1 MKSMQLEGKLIKY
14 NDSELPSNFVSIA
27 VVVNDNK
34 EAYHGAILIR
44 YRSVDHL
51 FHYPGSEPPV
61 IEDITGGSGQIL
73 IYKILE
79 NFDTEDDTDV
89 GAFLRHCQR
98 VCIET
103 NVTYGFI
110 FDNST
115 YALDGRYQSISGLPE
130 IATCVGFCVNVL
142 SNFVIDVSESYFNL
156 DDWDDQ
162 GIEGHMQRV
171 DLWAQQ
177 ETLKKYPSLDWNLY
191 NSFKKRISPLEYLC
205 SAFCEVYPIHKATI
219 AQIHPFVDAE
229 LQRIC

>member
-1 MKSMQLEGKLIKY
+1 MRLEGKIIKY
-14 NDSELPSNFVSIA
+14 NDDELPSNFVSIA

-34 EAYHGAILIR
+34 EAFHGAILIR
-44 YRSVDHL
+44 HRSRDYL
-51 FHYPGSEPPV
+51 FHYPGSEPPL
-61 IEDITGGSGQIL
+61 IEFIDGETGQIL

-89 GAFLRHCQR
+89 GAFLRHCER

-103 NVTYGFI
+103 DITYGFI
-110 FDNST
+110 FDGST
-115 YALDGRYQSISGLPE
+115 YATDGRYQSISGLPE

-142 SNFVIDVSESYFNL
+142 SNFVIDISDSYFHL
-156 DDWDDQ
+156 EDWDDN
-162 GIEGHMQRV
+162 GVIEKY
-171 DLWAQQ
+171 DIWAQQ
-177 ETLKKYPSLDWNLY
+177 ETQRKYPSLDWNLY

-219 AQIHPFVDAE
+219 AQIQPFVDAE